1 MIEGLREAAFFV
13 GRPFKGFRPAPQ
25 MASYAIGQ
33 ILRTLKPSYRALA
46 TAIPSLRRC
55 VVPGRVLLYGARCVR
70 GTTAEDPRRN
80 SDGNACQTS
89 SASVEP

>member
-1 MIEGLREAAFFV
+1 MIEGLREAATFV
-13 GRPFKGFRPAPQ
+13 WGRPFKGFRPAPQ
-25 MASYAIGQ
+25 RAPYAIGQ
-33 ILRTLKPSYRALA
+33 ILRTLKPSYRAVA
-46 TAIPSLRRC
+46 TAIPSLRCLRAC
-55 VVPGRVLLYGARCVR
+55 LVVWCSMRS